1 MVNGTLGET
10 KRVEGCHRGGDEE
23 EPKPELRAEP
33 FGCGRRGIWFEV
45 WDGDGRER
53 LSWHRASNK
62 GLKVVDDPL
71 SSYQRTT
78 VKGISAEVVRKW

>member
-45 WDGDGRER
+45 WEEMEK
-53 LSWHRASNK
+53 S
-62 GLKVVDDPL
+62 V
-71 SSYQRTT
+71 
-78 VKGISAEVVRKW
+78 